1 MRLWKKRK
9 KYVPLFIISAFFVL
23 TVVFLYTNVRPM
35 IIELAIAETS
45 DVVTLTVNNTI
56 TEILSRGRIQ
66 YSDLVTFEKDSEGR
80 ITALITDMA
89 NANSL
94 QAEITNEIILRLA
107 DEGETIISIPMG
119 NFFNSTLLSGK
130 GPEIDVNIVSVTN
143 IDTSFENQF
152 SAAGIN
158 QTQHQIMLNISI
170 ELTILVPGYSSGVT
184 VPVQMCVAETVIV
197 GEVPGSYAD
206 IN

>member
-1 MRLWKKRK
+1 L
-9 KYVPLFIISAFFVL
+9 
-23 TVVFLYTNVRPM
+23 
-35 IIELAIAETS
+35 
-45 DVVTLTVNNTI
+45 
-56 TEILSRGRIQ
+56 
-66 YSDLVTFEKDSEGR
+66 TFEKDSEGR

>member
-66 YSDLVTFEKDSEGR
+66 YSDLD
-80 ITALITDMA
+80 L
-89 NANSL
+89 
-94 QAEITNEIILRLA
+94 
-107 DEGETIISIPMG
+107 
-119 NFFNSTLLSGK
+119 
-130 GPEIDVNIVSVTN
+130 
-143 IDTSFENQF
+143 
-152 SAAGIN
+152 
-158 QTQHQIMLNISI
+158 
-170 ELTILVPGYSSGVT
+170 
-184 VPVQMCVAETVIV
+184 
-197 GEVPGSYAD
+197 
-206 IN
+206 